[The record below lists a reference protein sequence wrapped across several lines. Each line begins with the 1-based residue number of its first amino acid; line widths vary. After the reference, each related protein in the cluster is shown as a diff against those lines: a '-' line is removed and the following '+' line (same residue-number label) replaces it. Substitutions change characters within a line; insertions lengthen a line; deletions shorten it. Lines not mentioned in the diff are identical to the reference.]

1 MRRVVGK
8 QVVQVSGEEFVSLR
22 AGYRDVLVDV
32 GTGDGKHAY
41 HLARQRPD
49 LLVVGL
55 DANRDNLRQVSAR
68 AAAKPARG
76 GLPNA
81 LFLWESAE
89 SLPASLRD
97 VAEVHVLMP
106 WGSLL
111 RGLFAADGVMLRG
124 LTGMCRDGARF
135 LVTLN
140 LHAWRP
146 PVPEVG
152 PAPEPTPESAMGE
165 LAAHYADAGWRLDDA
180 HYLDADEIAALAT
193 SWTRRLGSSRASL
206 AVLGLRG
213 EVAR

>member
-1 MRRVVGK
+1 MIGK
-8 QVVQVSGEEFVSLR
+8 QVVQVAGDEFAALR
-22 AGYRDVLVDV
+22 AGHSGLLVDI

-49 LLVVGL
+49 LLVIGI

-76 GLPNA
+76 GVPNA

-89 SLPASLRD
+89 RLPDGLRD
-97 VAEVHVLMP
+97 ADELHILMP

-111 RGLFAADGVMLRG
+111 RGLLDDSDLLRG
-124 LTGMCRDGARF
+124 IAGVCRDGAEF
-135 LVTLN
+135 LITLN

-152 PAPEPTPESAMGE
+152 DTTEPTPASALDG
-165 LAAHYADAGWRLDDA
+165 LAARYLASGWRLADA

-193 SWTRRLGSSRASL
+193 SWTRRLGSSRAAL
-206 AVLGLRG
+206 AVLGLTGRIDRG
-213 EVAR
+213 LVE